1 MPHHMSM
8 IYYFI
13 CWF

>member
-1 MPHHMSM
+1 M

-13 CWF
+13 FYRLESIG

>member
-1 MPHHMSM
+1 V

-13 CWF
+13 CSYSHLL